1 MRIVFAG
8 PCGVGKSTVAK
19 LLADQYSIKYLSLD
33 EIRSDDMRK
42 RAGQI
47 SPCSVSRLDLRE
59 CLAPTLNAHNE
70 NFVLD
75 LGGDSVFRKNKDNE
89 ERLEQ
94 VFWLKRTYQA
104 KVVVL
109 TSQKDNLRRRFLS
122 TKNRATN
129 EFDEMWQTWIMVEEP
144 HWQRCTD
151 QFLDTTNLTPGNV
164 IGLIKTS

>member
-33 EIRSDDMRK
+33 EIRSDDMSK

-59 CLAPTLNAHNE
+59 CLAPTLNTHNE

-75 LGGDSVFRKNKDNE
+75 LGGDSVFRKSKDNE

-104 KVVVL
+104 KIVVL

-122 TKNRATN
+122 AKNRATN

-151 QFLDTTNLTPGNV
+151 QFLDTTNLTPENV
-164 IGLIKTS
+164 IGLINTS